1 MYRSKDFDNIMLSID
16 NIKDKAA
23 ERYKTN
29 YEPTLTEN
37 FNVCYEIKKY
47 IIEKNRIIYGGIAQN
62 LLIEVKNKKDC
73 FYTDYNGIYYN
84 WPNIADI
91 EFYSTTPTNDI
102 IDLCEILFKK
112 GFNYIEAKQA
122 IHGDTYKL
130 YVNFVNYCD
139 ISYMPQ
145 NIYNNLPTTK
155 IKKLRCVNTHFMVI
169 DAFRI
174 LTDPLTS
181 YWRLDKVINRFQ
193 KLLHY
198 YSFDKRLIKKKINYI
213 ENINIKNIILYI
225 KNKIIVNSKLIVVGY
240 YAYNYYISM
249 INKSDVIINIPYYEI
264 ITESLIDDGNSIYKI
279 LNNKYNNKIIIK
291 EYYPFYEFLDK
302 KIEFYYDNSLILILY
317 GNNNRCTLYNYIVA
331 DKIYIG
337 TYNLII
343 MYYLM
348 NYYLHLVN
356 KIYYQAKVFLIII
369 SKLHYFKMIY
379 LNKKNISVLDES
391 PFKDFSLNCH
401 GIPHEQ
407 VRESRLKNIADKKI
421 KRFIYIPT
429 GVKKYINI
437 SYINISGTQ
446 IFDNKYK
453 IFK

>member
-1 MYRSKDFDNIMLSID
+1 MYRSKDFNNILLSID
-16 NIKDKAA
+16 KIKDKAA
-23 ERYKTN
+23 EKYKTN

-37 FNVCYEIKKY
+37 YDVCFEIKKF
-47 IIEKNRIIYGGIAQN
+47 IIEKNRIVYGGIAQN

-73 FYTDYNGIYYN
+73 FYADYNGIYYN

-91 EFYSTTPTNDI
+91 EFYSTTPINDI

-112 GFNYIEAKQA
+112 GFNYIEAKEG

-130 YVNFVNYCD
+130 FVNFVNYCD
-139 ISYMPQ
+139 ISYLPQ
-145 NIYNNLPTTK
+145 NIYNNIPTTK

-193 KLLHY
+193 KLLY
-198 YSFDKRLIKKKINYI
+198 YYNYDKKLIKKKINYI

-225 KNKIIVNSKLIVVGY
+225 KDKIIVNSKLIVVGY

-249 INKSDVIINIPYYEI
+249 VSKSDIIINIPYYEV
-264 ITESLIDDGNSIYKI
+264 ITESLINDGDSIYKI
-279 LNNKYNNKIIIK
+279 LKNKYNNKINIK
-291 EYYPFYEFLDK
+291 EYYPFYEFLDN
-302 KIEFYYDNSLILILY
+302 KIEFYYENNLILILY
-317 GNNNRCTLYNYIVA
+317 GNNNRCTLYNYNVA
-331 DKIYIG
+331 DKIYLG
-337 TYNLII
+337 TYNLTI
-343 MYYLM
+343 MYYLI
-348 NYYLHLVN
+348 NYYLYLVN
-356 KIYYQAKVFLIII
+356 KIYYQAKIFLTIV

-391 PFKDFSLNCH
+391 PFKDFTLDCH
-401 GIPHEQ
+401 GTPHEQ
-407 VRESRLKNIADKKI
+407 IRESRLKMITNKKN
-421 KRFIYIPT
+421 KRFIYVPT

-437 SYINISGTQ
+437 SHVNISGTQ